1 MDDTPRSDWQRLSA
15 GSTWQGRRLADRAAI
30 GRFLAA
36 DRIFSAYAIGD
47 LEPAYFAH
55 SAWYGAQTEGQLRSL
70 ALVYSGLEPP
80 ALLLLGDAAGLA
92 LLLGPLVRERIV
104 YATCRPE
111 HRTLLD
117 AYYVLGQ
124 VEQMERMVVRAEGFQ
139 PNRRHQT
146 ERLGPHS
153 LGELRELYALDEG
166 RGTFFSAEQLAAGVF
181 YGVRQRG
188 RLVSVAG
195 THIVAPGQGV
205 AAVGNVFTHPAER
218 GQGFAA
224 ACTSRVT
231 EELLARQMLVVLNV
245 RQSNAPAIHVY
256 ERLGYVEHCPF
267 IEMPATRRA
276 SR

>member
-1 MDDTPRSDWQRLSA
+1 VDDTVRSDWQKLSA
-15 GSTWQGRRLADRAAI
+15 GSTWQGRRLTDKAAI

-36 DRIFSAYAIGD
+36 DRIFAAFAVGD
-47 LEPAYFAH
+47 LEPSYFVH
-55 SAWYGAQTEGQLRSL
+55 TTWYGAQTEGQLRSL

-80 ALLLLGDAAGLA
+80 ALLLLGDAGGLA
-92 LLLGPLVRERIV
+92 LLLGSLVRERVV

-111 HRTLLD
+111 HRALLE
-117 AYYVLGQ
+117 AYYVLGH
-124 VEQMERMVVRAEGFQ
+124 VEQMERMVVRAERFQ
-139 PNRRHQT
+139 PDRRHPT

-153 LGELRELYALDEG
+153 SGELHELYALDEG
-166 RGTFFSAEQLAAGVF
+166 SGTFFSAGQLAVGVF
-181 YGVRQRG
+181 YGVRRRG

-245 RQSNAPAIHVY
+245 RQSNAPAIRVY
-256 ERLGYVEHCPF
+256 ARLGYIEHCPF
-267 IEMPATRRA
+267 VEMPATRRA
-276 SR
+276 TR